1 MSSQQHYISNEL
13 THFVG
18 KEDKTPDEQY
28 ERLRKILNE
37 GKLIH
42 NLTGKIM
49 GISASGGPTSGVLM
63 KVRPN
68 AKLSNNEMFNPEMV
82 CFCDIPVGD
91 LNLHIQKYSPFG
103 LSFEKNFVVQHGGAP
118 VYYIPKEAAVKIK
131 ILARVGNNKGELF
144 DKILPKL
151 DAYFNID
158 YKTIQSLSNT
168 DSSSINT
175 KLLLGS
181 FLKLHILSYIK
192 FFDHNLPD
200 DHEENYYFERE
211 WRIVGNLKF
220 RMSDIKRILI
230 PNNYAG
236 QFRKD
241 FPQYYGQLTFADLPK
256 ERKA

>member
-1 MSSQQHYISNEL
+1 MNSKQQYISNEL

-18 KEDKTPDEQY
+18 KKDKTPDEQY

-37 GKLIH
+37 GKLVH
-42 NLTGKIM
+42 NLTGKIV

-63 KVRPN
+63 KICPN
-68 AKLSNNEMFNPEMV
+68 TKLSNNEMFNPEMV

-131 ILARVGNNKGELF
+131 MLASVGSNKGKLF
-144 DKILPKL
+144 DKMLTKL
-151 DAYFNID
+151 DSYFNID
-158 YKTIQSLSNT
+158 CRTTQSSSNT
-168 DSSSINT
+168 DFTSIDT
-175 KLLLGS
+175 KFLLGS

-192 FFDHNLPD
+192 FFDHSLSD
-200 DHEENYYFERE
+200 EHQENYYFERE

-220 RMSDIKRILI
+220 RISVIKRILM
-230 PNNYAG
+230 PESYAR

-241 FPQYYGQLTFADLPK
+241 FPQYYGQLTFVDLPNPD
-256 ERKA
+256 